1 MHSIQNSI
9 TIISST
15 FRDDVQEIIDRNDR
29 DFDGQLCFKEFI
41 GQETKI
47 ELGFKSIDINND
59 GFVSKD
65 EFQQVCSSL
74 SREQLDACFKR
85 FDRNQDGKL
94 DYREFCDLMN
104 AHKNRKSQAQ

>member
-1 MHSIQNSI
+1 M
-9 TIISST
+9 ISST

-74 SREQLDACFKR
+74 SREQLHACFKR

-104 AHKNRKSQAQ
+104 AHKNRKLQAQ